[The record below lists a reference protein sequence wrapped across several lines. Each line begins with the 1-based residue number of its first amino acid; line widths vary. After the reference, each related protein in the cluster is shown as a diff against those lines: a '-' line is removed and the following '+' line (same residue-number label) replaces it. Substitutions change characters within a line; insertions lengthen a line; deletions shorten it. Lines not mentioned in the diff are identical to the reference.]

1 MAPDQE
7 IARLEAKIADLEL
20 RIFGIKEELAKLDD
34 ASVILSLDAADR
46 RASNA
51 LQGRGLGGAL
61 FGAKYRAAARRS
73 AAADNAHLSRQVAER
88 KREIAAAKQG
98 WKAQER
104 ATRME
109 IASLKND
116 LRSAKSLARKTQAAS
131 RRAPP
136 APLAPPTPQPP
147 TSRPASDAPG
157 QISKGELKAR
167 LQKLKALYESGKL
180 TVIQYEQER
189 IMLLTPFT

>member
-7 IARLEAKIADLEL
+7 VARLEARIADLEL
-20 RIFGIKEELAKLDD
+20 RIFSIKEELAKLDD
-34 ASVILSLDAADR
+34 ASVNLSLDAADR

-61 FGAKYRAAARRS
+61 LGAKYRAAARRS
-73 AAADNAHLSRQVAER
+73 AAADNARLSRQVAER
-88 KREIAAAKQG
+88 RREIAAAKQG

-104 ATRME
+104 AVRLE

-116 LRSAKSLARKTQAAS
+116 LRSAKALARQAQTAA
-131 RRAPP
+131 RRNPP
-136 APLAPPTPQPP
+136 VLPSPSPPKSQPD
-147 TSRPASDAPG
+147 TAAPG
-157 QISKGELKAR
+157 QISKEELRLR

-180 TVIQYEQER
+180 TAAQYEHER